1 MSPPFSTL
9 PALLASR
16 SQETAVGVRY
26 LDHSGNVTLE
36 QSYAD
41 LYKDALESSRRLR
54 SLCASLKTT
63 HDVDVVIAS
72 FANHEQHVK
81 LFWACCFAGIPVC
94 PIPPLHPDPS
104 RQAAFLG
111 HLQTLFRNPIVITDD
126 PVTIERVK
134 SVTPGLHI
142 VPWARFVTQSLS
154 DDGDAAAPG
163 RTVPALEDIS
173 PDSIVCLM
181 LTSGSTGNSKAV
193 ALRHTNLLSSIYGK
207 IKHHDTTAQS
217 RFLNWIAFDHVACVS
232 EVHLQALA
240 ANAIQYHVSPAAI
253 VQRPFN
259 LLEWCSW
266 YRISYSFSPNF
277 LIAQLCRDPHVGATP
292 SRALDLSSLVAF
304 ISGGEAVPIKT
315 AIEFADLLE
324 RFGAPRNA
332 LRAGFGMSETG
343 AGCIYDTS
351 PIPRDE
357 HGVAAK
363 YLSLGLCCDGVNV
376 RVVSRETGEVCPA
389 IEPGLLQLKGPSVF
403 REYYNNPQ
411 ATADS
416 FTTDGW
422 FTTGDG
428 ALLDRDGN
436 LHIVGREKDQINI
449 NGVKH
454 PTVDAEHFIEI
465 GEIEGVTRSTVMV
478 CPMRAPGGDTETYA
492 VFYLHRT
499 IAVEAEELS
508 DEDVAALYATN
519 RAIRDRCI
527 VFCSQGPYV
536 VLPLPR
542 KCFTRTTLGKV
553 SRAALLKGYLAG
565 EHRALEERLR
575 SMPSTGAPLTA
586 WEQKVADVVAQLLDV
601 DTSGMSRSSSLFDL
615 GMSSMHLV
623 QLKYLL
629 QDAFGISDIPVIDM
643 LRHPE
648 FGPLCDYLQEVT
660 QANESG
666 EVVSRYNPVICLNPH
681 GHKRPVFLVHP
692 GVGEVL
698 VFMGLAHTIH
708 DRPIYA
714 LRARGFDHSEE
725 PFATF
730 EEMVETYVDAI
741 VRQDPEGPYYV
752 GGYSFGGAVAFEMA
766 KVLEERGK
774 KVAWVGIFN
783 LPPLIQGRMHELRW
797 IEVLLNLFMFVS
809 LVTPSNLD
817 AARTMTIEAFPEL
830 KHMDTE
836 PANSIEVIEWLL
848 AHSDQ
853 DRLRELQLRPHE
865 LQRWLVV
872 AYQLTC
878 LGRTYLPTGTVR
890 DTLFTV
896 FCAVPLPSMGTRES
910 YKANKLAPWKDYC
923 EGDFELVDVDGE
935 HYTMISD
942 THVHSFAKNLSAA
955 LDRASTRALC

>member
-16 SQETAVGVRY
+16 SQESDVGVRF
-26 LDHSGNVTLE
+26 LDHNGDVSKEL
-36 QSYAD
+36 SYAS
-41 LYKDALESSRRLR
+41 LYKDALDGSRRLQ
-54 SLCASLKTT
+54 SLCSSLKNT
-63 HDVDVVIAS
+63 DVDVVIAS
-72 FANHEQHVK
+72 FADHEQHVR

-111 HLQTLFRNPIVITDD
+111 HLQTLYRNPIMVTDD

-134 SVTPGLHI
+134 NVTPGLQT
-142 VPWARFVTQSLS
+142 VPWTDFLS
-154 DDGDAAAPG
+154 QPLSGTEAAA
-163 RTVPALEDIS
+163 EIS
-173 PDSIVCLM
+173 PDTIVCLM

-193 ALRHTNLLSSIYGK
+193 ALRHSNLLSSIYGK
-207 IKHHDTTAQS
+207 IKHHETTSQS

-240 ANAIQYHVSPAAI
+240 ANAIQYHVSPSAI
-253 VQRPFN
+253 IHRPFN
-259 LLEWCSW
+259 LLEWTS
-266 YRISYSFSPNF
+266 RFGITYSFSPNF
-277 LIAQLCRDPHVGATP
+277 LIAQLCRDQTVATTP
-292 SRALDLSSLVAF
+292 AGALDLSALVAF
-304 ISGGEAVPIKT
+304 ISGGEAVPLKT
-315 AIEFADLLE
+315 AIEFANLLE

-343 AGCIYDTS
+343 AGCIYDTN

-357 HGVAAK
+357 SGVTAK

-376 RVVSRETGEVCPA
+376 RVVSRETGEPCPA
-389 IEPGLLQLKGPSVF
+389 LEPGLLQLKGPSVF

-411 ATADS
+411 ATAES
-416 FTTDGW
+416 FTADGW

-436 LHIVGREKDQINI
+436 MHIVGREKDQINI

-465 GEIEGVTRSTVMV
+465 GDIDGVTRSTVMV

-499 IAVEAEELS
+499 VAVEGELNE
-508 DEDVAALYATN
+508 EDVAGLYATN

-527 VFCSQGPYV
+527 VFCSQGPYT
-536 VLPLPR
+536 VLPLPK

-553 SRAALLKGYLAG
+553 SRAVLLTGYLAN
-565 EHRALEERLR
+565 EHRALEERLQ
-575 SMPSTGAPLTA
+575 SVSASGPPLTE
-586 WEQKVADVVAQLLDV
+586 WEVKVASVVAQLLDV
-601 DTSGMSRSSSLFDL
+601 DTSGMFRSSSLFDL

-629 QDAFGISDIPVIDM
+629 QEALNIPDIPVIDM

-648 FGPLCDYLQEVT
+648 LGQLCDYLEEAVNASKNGT
-660 QANESG
+660 A
-666 EVVSRYNPVICLNPH
+666 VSRYNPVICLNPH

-714 LRARGFDHSEE
+714 LRARGFDHAEE

-730 EEMVETYVDAI
+730 DEMVETYVDAI

-766 KVLEERGK
+766 KVLEARGR

-783 LPPLIQGRMHELRW
+783 LPPFIQSRMHELRW
-797 IEVLLNLFMFVS
+797 IEVLLNLFMFVA
-809 LVTPSNLD
+809 LVTPSGLD
-817 AARTMTIEAFPEL
+817 AAREMTLKQFPVL
-830 KHMDTE
+830 THQDTE
-836 PANSIEVIEWLL
+836 PANSLEVIDWLL

-853 DRLRELQLRPHE
+853 ARLAELQLRAYE

-878 LGRTYLPTGTVR
+878 LGRTYLPVSTVR
-890 DTLFTV
+890 GALMTV

-910 YKANKLAPWKDYC
+910 YKANRLAPWKDFC

-942 THVHSFAKNLSAA
+942 THVHSFAKNLTAA
-955 LDRASTRALC
+955 VDRATARLL